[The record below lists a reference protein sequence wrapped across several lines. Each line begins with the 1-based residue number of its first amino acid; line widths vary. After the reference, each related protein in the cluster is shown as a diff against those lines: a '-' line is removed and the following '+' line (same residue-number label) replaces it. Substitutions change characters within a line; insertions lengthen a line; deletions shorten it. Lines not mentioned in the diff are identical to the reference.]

1 MKTQVM
7 VATAILLCLTGS
19 AHAEQ
24 INMRAIARIESSTLI
39 DAEKLAD
46 AIFLAEGGYGA
57 GYLYGIR
64 SVSYDTESEARRIC
78 INTIN
83 NNKKRYMEY
92 GYKKHKTYL
101 EFLASR
107 YCPIGAKNDPKG
119 LNKNWIK
126 NVIFFLNIGK
136 HTQN

>member
-7 VATAILLCLTGS
+7 VATVILLCLVGS
-19 AHAEQ
+19 THAEE
-24 INMRAIARIESSTLI
+24 INN
-39 DAEKLAD
+39 EKLAD
-46 AIFLAEGGYGA
+46 AIFLAEGGYNA
-57 GYLYGIR
+57 EYLYGIR
-64 SVSYDTESEARRIC
+64 SVNYDTEQEARRIC
-78 INTIN
+78 LNTIKN
-83 NNKKRYMEY
+83 NRKRFAEY
-92 GYKKHKTYL
+92 GYKNYKTYL

-107 YCPIGAKNDPKG
+107 YCPVGAKNDPNG